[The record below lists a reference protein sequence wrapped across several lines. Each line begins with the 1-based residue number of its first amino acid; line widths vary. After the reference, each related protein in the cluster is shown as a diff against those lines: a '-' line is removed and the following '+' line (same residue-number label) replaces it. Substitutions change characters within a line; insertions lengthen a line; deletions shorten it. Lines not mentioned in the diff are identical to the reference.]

1 MATKPLHRYTVQ
13 ESNNLQVYE
22 DYKAE
27 QVTLETAYGTT
38 GDKGESEDWSANPAK
53 EVMLIPYSTNDA
65 TDQIK
70 VKLKIKGTYGDE
82 IILLYNDF
90 PLTISNLLI
99 DQVNMKSDEGTD
111 ELFTIISFH

>member
-1 MATKPLHRYTVQ
+1 MAYDAKHGFTVQ
-13 ESNNLQVYE
+13 EATNLQVYN
-22 DYKAE
+22 DYKSE

-38 GDKGESEDWSANPAK
+38 GDKGESADWSGNPAK

-70 VKLKIKGTYGDE
+70 VKLKVKGSYGDE

-99 DQVNMKSDEGTD
+99 DQVTMKSDEGTD
-111 ELFTIISFH
+111 EIFTIISFH

>member
-1 MATKPLHRYTVQ
+1 MAYDAIHGFTVQ
-13 ESNNLQVYE
+13 EATNLQVYN
-22 DYKAE
+22 DYKSE
-27 QVTLETAYGTT
+27 QVTLETAYGTA
-38 GDKGESEDWSANPAK
+38 GDKGESADWTDNPAK

-70 VKLKIKGTYGDE
+70 VKLKINGTYGDE

-99 DQVNMKSDEGTD
+99 DQVTMKSDEGTD
-111 ELFTIISFH
+111 EVFTIISFH

>member
-1 MATKPLHRYTVQ
+1 MAYDATHGFTVQ
-13 ESNNLQVYE
+13 EATNLKVYN
-22 DYKAE
+22 DYKSE

-38 GDKGESEDWSANPAK
+38 GDKGESADWSSNPAK

-70 VKLKIKGTYGDE
+70 VKLKIRGTYGNE
-82 IILLYNDF
+82 KILLNNDF

>member
-1 MATKPLHRYTVQ
+1 MATKPLHKYTVA
-13 ESNNLQVYE
+13 EASNLKVYE
-22 DYKAE
+22 EYKSE

-38 GDKGESEDWSANPAK
+38 GDKGESADWTDNPAK

>member
-1 MATKPLHRYTVQ
+1 MAYDATHGFTVQ
-13 ESNNLQVYE
+13 EATNLRIYS
-22 DYKAE
+22 DYKSE

-38 GDKGESEDWSANPAK
+38 GDKGESADWSGNPAK

-99 DQVNMKSDEGTD
+99 DQVTMKSDEGTD
-111 ELFTIISFH
+111 EIFTIISFH

>member
-1 MATKPLHRYTVQ
+1 MATKPLHAYTVA
-13 ESNNLQVYE
+13 EAGNLQVYE
-22 DYKAE
+22 DYKSE

-38 GDKGESEDWSANPAK
+38 GDKGESADWSDNPAK

>member
-1 MATKPLHRYTVQ
+1 MATKPINKYTVQ
-13 ESNNLQVYE
+13 EASNLLVYE
-22 DYKAE
+22 EYKSE

-38 GDKGESEDWSANPAK
+38 GDKGESADWSDNPAK

>member
-1 MATKPLHRYTVQ
+1 MAYDATHGFTVQ
-13 ESNNLQVYE
+13 EATNLKEYN
-22 DYKAE
+22 DYKSE

-38 GDKGESEDWSANPAK
+38 GDKGESADWTGNPAK

-70 VKLKIKGTYGDE
+70 VKLRINGTYGDE

-111 ELFTIISFH
+111 EIFTIISFH

>member
-1 MATKPLHRYTVQ
+1 MATKPINKYTVQ
-13 ESNNLQVYE
+13 EASNLLVYE
-22 DYKAE
+22 EYKSE

-38 GDKGESEDWSANPAK
+38 GDKGESADWSGNPAK

-70 VKLKIKGTYGDE
+70 VKLKVKGSYGDE

>member
-1 MATKPLHRYTVQ
+1 MATKPLHRYTVA

-38 GDKGESEDWSANPAK
+38 GDKGESQDWTANPAK

-65 TDQIK
+65 TDIVT

-99 DQVNMKSDEGTD
+99 DQVNMKTDEGTD
-111 ELFTIISFH
+111 EVFTIISFH

>member
-1 MATKPLHRYTVQ
+1 MTKPLHKYTVA
-13 ESNNLQVYE
+13 EAGNLQVYK
-22 DYKAE
+22 DYKSE

-38 GDKGESEDWSANPAK
+38 GDKGESADWSANPAK

-70 VKLKIKGTYGDE
+70 VKLKINGAYGDE

-111 ELFTIISFH
+111 EIFTIISFH

>member
-1 MATKPLHRYTVQ
+1 MAYDAKHGFTVQ
-13 ESNNLQVYE
+13 EATNLQVYN
-22 DYKAE
+22 DYKSE
-27 QVTLETAYGTT
+27 QVTLETAYGTS
-38 GDKGESEDWSANPAK
+38 GDKGESADWSGDPAK

-70 VKLKIKGTYGDE
+70 VKLKINGTYGDE

-99 DQVNMKSDEGTD
+99 DQVTMKSDEGTD

>member
-1 MATKPLHRYTVQ
+1 MATKPINRYTVQ
-13 ESNNLQVYE
+13 EASNLLVYE
-22 DYKAE
+22 EYKSE

-38 GDKGESEDWSANPAK
+38 GDNGESADWSSNPAK

-70 VKLKIKGTYGDE
+70 VKLKVKGSYGDE

>member
-1 MATKPLHRYTVQ
+1 MATKPLHRYTVA
-13 ESNNLQVYE
+13 EAGNLQVYE
-22 DYKAE
+22 DYKSE

-38 GDKGESEDWSANPAK
+38 GDKGESADWTDNPAK

>member
-1 MATKPLHRYTVQ
+1 MATKPLHRYTVA
-13 ESNNLQVYE
+13 EAGNLQVYE
-22 DYKAE
+22 DYKSE
-27 QVTLETAYGTT
+27 QLTLATSYGD
-38 GDKGESEDWSANPAK
+38 GNNGEGTDWSGNPAK
-53 EVMLIPYSTNDA
+53 EVMIIPYSTNDA

-70 VKLKIKGTYGDE
+70 VKLKIKGTYGNE

-99 DQVNMKSDEGTD
+99 DRINMKSDEGTD

>member
-1 MATKPLHRYTVQ
+1 MATQPLHRYTVQ
-13 ESNNLQVYE
+13 ESNNLKVYE
-22 DYKAE
+22 DYKSE

-53 EVMLIPYSTNDA
+53 EVMLIPYSTNDV

>member
-1 MATKPLHRYTVQ
+1 MAYDATHGFTVQ
-13 ESNNLQVYE
+13 EATNLQVYG
-22 DYKAE
+22 DYKSE

-38 GDKGESEDWSANPAK
+38 GDKGESADWTDNPAK

-82 IILLYNDF
+82 IILL
-90 PLTISNLLI
+90 
-99 DQVNMKSDEGTD
+99 
-111 ELFTIISFH
+111 

>member
-1 MATKPLHRYTVQ
+1 MAYDATHGFTVQ
-13 ESNNLQVYE
+13 EATNLQVYN
-22 DYKAE
+22 DYKSE

-38 GDKGESEDWSANPAK
+38 GDKGESADWTDNPAK

>member
-1 MATKPLHRYTVQ
+1 MATKPINRYTVQ
-13 ESNNLQVYE
+13 EASNLLVYE
-22 DYKAE
+22 EYKSE

-38 GDKGESEDWSANPAK
+38 GDKGESADWTDNPAK

-70 VKLKIKGTYGDE
+70 VKLKINGTYGDE

-111 ELFTIISFH
+111 EIFTIISFH

>member
-1 MATKPLHRYTVQ
+1 MATKPINRFTVQ
-13 ESNNLQVYE
+13 EASNLQVYE

-38 GDKGESEDWSANPAK
+38 GDKGESQDWSANPAK

-70 VKLKIKGTYGDE
+70 VKLRIKGTYGDE

-99 DQVNMKSDEGTD
+99 DQVNMKTDEGTD
-111 ELFTIISFH
+111 EVFTIISFH

>member
-1 MATKPLHRYTVQ
+1 MAYDSTHGFTVQ
-13 ESNNLQVYE
+13 EATNLQVYN
-22 DYKAE
+22 DYKSE

-38 GDKGESEDWSANPAK
+38 GDKGESADWTDNPAK

-70 VKLKIKGTYGDE
+70 VKLKVKGSYGDE

>member
-1 MATKPLHRYTVQ
+1 MATKPLHRYTVA
-13 ESNNLQVYE
+13 EAGNLQVYE
-22 DYKAE
+22 DYKSE

-38 GDKGESEDWSANPAK
+38 GDKGESADWSDNPAK

>member
-1 MATKPLHRYTVQ
+1 MATKPINRYTVQ
-13 ESNNLQVYE
+13 EASNLLVYE
-22 DYKAE
+22 EYKSE

-38 GDKGESEDWSANPAK
+38 GDKGESADWSSNPAK

-70 VKLKIKGTYGDE
+70 VKLKVKGSYGDE

-99 DQVNMKSDEGTD
+99 DQVTMKSDVGTD

>member
-1 MATKPLHRYTVQ
+1 MATKPLHRYTVA
-13 ESNNLQVYE
+13 EAWNLQVYE
-22 DYKAE
+22 DYKSE

-38 GDKGESEDWSANPAK
+38 GDKGESADWSDNPAK

>member
-1 MATKPLHRYTVQ
+1 MATKPINRYTVQ
-13 ESNNLQVYE
+13 EASNLLVYE
-22 DYKAE
+22 EYKSE

-38 GDKGESEDWSANPAK
+38 GDKGESADWTDNPAK

-65 TDQIK
+65 TVQIK
-70 VKLKIKGTYGDE
+70 VKLRIKGTYGDD

-111 ELFTIISFH
+111 EVFTIISFH

>member
-1 MATKPLHRYTVQ
+1 MATKPLHRYTVA

-38 GDKGESEDWSANPAK
+38 GDKGESEDWTANPAK

-65 TDQIK
+65 TDIVT

-99 DQVNMKSDEGTD
+99 DQVNMKSNEGTD

>member
-1 MATKPLHRYTVQ
+1 MATKPLNRFTVA

-22 DYKAE
+22 DYKSE

-38 GDKGESEDWSANPAK
+38 GDKGESQDWSATPAK

-70 VKLKIKGTYGDE
+70 VKLKINGTYGDE
-82 IILLYNDF
+82 IKLKYDDY
-90 PLTISNLLI
+90 PLTISGILMDRI
-99 DQVNMKSDEGTD
+99 EMKSDEGTD
-111 ELFTIISFH
+111 EIFTIVSFH

>member
-1 MATKPLHRYTVQ
+1 MATKPINRYTVQ
-13 ESNNLQVYE
+13 EASNLLVYE
-22 DYKAE
+22 EYKSE

-38 GDKGESEDWSANPAK
+38 GDKGESADWTDNPAK

>member
-1 MATKPLHRYTVQ
+1 MAYDARHGFTVQ
-13 ESNNLQVYE
+13 EATNLQVYN
-22 DYKAE
+22 DYKSE

-38 GDKGESEDWSANPAK
+38 GDKGESADWTDNPAK

-70 VKLKIKGTYGDE
+70 VKLRIKGTYGDE

-99 DQVNMKSDEGTD
+99 DQVTMKSDEGTD

>member
-1 MATKPLHRYTVQ
+1 MAYDARHGFTVQ
-13 ESNNLQVYE
+13 EATNLQVYG
-22 DYKAE
+22 DYKSE

-38 GDKGESEDWSANPAK
+38 GDKGESADWTDNPAK

-99 DQVNMKSDEGTD
+99 DQVTMKSDEGTD
-111 ELFTIISFH
+111 EIFTIISFH

>member
-1 MATKPLHRYTVQ
+1 MATKPINRYTVQ
-13 ESNNLQVYE
+13 EASNLLVYE
-22 DYKAE
+22 EYKSE

-38 GDKGESEDWSANPAK
+38 GDKGESADWTDNPAK

-99 DQVNMKSDEGTD
+99 DQVTMKSDEGTD

>member
-1 MATKPLHRYTVQ
+1 MANKPLHKYTVA
-13 ESNNLQVYE
+13 EASNLQVNE
-22 DYKAE
+22 DYKSE

-38 GDKGESEDWSANPAK
+38 GDKGESADWTDNPAK

>member
-1 MATKPLHRYTVQ
+1 MAYSAIHGFSVQ
-13 ESNNLQVYE
+13 EATNLQVYN
-22 DYKAE
+22 DYKSE
-27 QVTLETAYGTT
+27 QVTLETAYGTA
-38 GDKGESEDWSANPAK
+38 GDKGESADWTGNPAK

-65 TDQIK
+65 TDIVT
-70 VKLKIKGTYGDE
+70 VKLKINGTYGNE

-111 ELFTIISFH
+111 EVFTIISFH

>member
-1 MATKPLHRYTVQ
+1 MAYDARHGFTVQ
-13 ESNNLQVYE
+13 EATNVQAYN
-22 DYKAE
+22 DYKSE

-38 GDKGESEDWSANPAK
+38 GDKGESADWTDDPAK

-70 VKLKIKGTYGDE
+70 VKLRINGTYGDE

>member
-1 MATKPLHRYTVQ
+1 MTTKPLHRYTVA
-13 ESNNLQVYE
+13 EAGNLQVYE
-22 DYKAE
+22 DYKSE

-38 GDKGESEDWSANPAK
+38 GDKGESADWTDNPAK

>member
-1 MATKPLHRYTVQ
+1 MATRPINRYTVQ
-13 ESNNLQVYE
+13 EASNLLVYE
-22 DYKAE
+22 EYKSE

-38 GDKGESEDWSANPAK
+38 GDKGESADWTDNPAK

>member
-13 ESNNLQVYE
+13 ESNNLKVYE
-22 DYKAE
+22 DYKSE